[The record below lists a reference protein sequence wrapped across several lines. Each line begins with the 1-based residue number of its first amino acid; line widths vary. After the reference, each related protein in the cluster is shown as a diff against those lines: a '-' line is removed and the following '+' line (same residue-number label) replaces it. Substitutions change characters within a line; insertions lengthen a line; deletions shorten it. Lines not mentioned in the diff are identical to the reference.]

1 MTYVVFLSLLMG
13 KMRLNLWAIGLI
25 CLVGI
30 SSCRDP
36 KRYHDQ
42 KQSKTQWTSAALK
55 EIDNF
60 QQEKNAEF
68 RDPER
73 SPLPDRY
80 RKNFDGLDFFEPDTT
95 FRVWARLEFTPEAIP
110 FMMPTNTDRE
120 SEEVVF
126 AIAHFNL
133 QGRPFSLEIYQTQEL
148 LNEPGFEDYLF
159 LPFLDATNGGE
170 TYTGGRY
177 IDLRIPEADSLIID
191 FNKAYNP
198 YCVYN
203 KKFSCPL
210 VPKVNT
216 IDIPIRAGVKDFKV
230 KK

>member
-1 MTYVVFLSLLMG
+1 MRSSIITILFILLISLG
-13 KMRLNLWAIGLI
+13 
-25 CLVGI
+25 
-30 SSCRDP
+30 SCRDA
-36 KRYHDQ
+36 KRYHDA
-42 KQSKTQWTSAALK
+42 SEDEVQWTSDALK
-55 EIDNF
+55 DIDEF
-60 QQEKNAEF
+60 QKKLNADF
-68 RDPER
+68 RNPES

-80 RKNFDGLDFFEPDTT
+80 RKDFTGLEFFEPDTNY
-95 FRVWARLEFTPEAIP
+95 RVVARLEYTPEATP

-126 AIAHFNL
+126 AIAYFKL
-133 QGRPFSLEIYQTQEL
+133 QGKPFSLEIYQTQDL
-148 LNEPGFEDYLF
+148 LDDPQYQDYLF
-159 LPFLDATNGGE
+159 LPFLDDTNGEE
-170 TYTGGRY
+170 TYSGGRY
-177 IDLRIPEADSLIID
+177 IDLRIPEGDSLIID

-216 IDIPIRAGVKDFKV
+216 IDLPVRAGVKDFKI